1 VYRGVNAFCTAC
13 GAPRMPLASKSVNLA
28 GQPSK
33 VGGTVARVIGWIVL
47 LGGTLLGAGVFAACH
62 SLLGPEEIVGY
73 VLGAPISIFSVI
85 IGWLLLRSGKQ
96 LTKSGTDTETATRN
110 QAIFALANTRGGMLT
125 PADVAQSIGV
135 SPVEADAI
143 LTKLAKE
150 YPEHVSIDVDD
161 NGTIFYKFSA
171 ALWGAIKSNPA
182 TYVSRAEHQRV
193 AVDTRIAADPNVRVE
208 PRDPLDEEVEADVIA
223 ARRSVR

>member
-33 VGGTVARVIGWIVL
+33 VGGTVARVFGWIVL
-47 LGGTLLGAGVFAACH
+47 IGGTLLGAGVFAACH
-62 SLLGPEEIVGY
+62 SILGPEEIVGY
-73 VLGAPISIFSVI
+73 VLGAPISLLSMVLGYF
-85 IGWLLLRSGKQ
+85 LLRSGKQ
-96 LTKSGTDTETATRN
+96 LTKSGADTQTATRN

-125 PADVAQSIGV
+125 PVDVAQSIGV
-135 SPVEADAI
+135 TPQVADEI
-143 LTKLAKE
+143 LTGLAKE

-182 TYVSRAEHQRV
+182 TYVSRGEQQRIAVNTRV
-193 AVDTRIAADPNVRVE
+193 AEEPNVRVE
-208 PRDPLDEEVEADVIA
+208 PRDPLEDEIEAEVRA
-223 ARRSVR
+223 AHRPVR